1 MTPASCLLEDKEFF
15 IILKA
20 TQGNE
25 TIQLQWFTYVA
36 AVVPISHLNGLIP
49 EQESTLEVT
58 AIAGAAVTEMNT
70 VQLLGKMLSF
80 WSGTG

>member
-1 MTPASCLLEDKEFF
+1 MVLT
-15 IILKA
+15 
-20 TQGNE
+20 
-25 TIQLQWFTYVA
+25 
-36 AVVPISHLNGLIP
+36 P

-58 AIAGAAVTEMNT
+58 AIAVAIPGAAVTEINV